1 MTTATAST
9 ATTRRET
16 ARRETATAS
25 VTPAAVGRSASAGA
39 AGAGARPRP
48 ALRVVAAA
56 AGLAGA
62 LALTACSGGDGS
74 GGDSSATPSGT
85 SSADATAAGG
95 SDGSTASSDALQ
107 GSWITTSGGKIV
119 ALVVTGKEAGLFET
133 GGAVCSGSAGEEAGM
148 RMIHLTCTDG
158 SKDRVTGMV
167 DSVSKSGMKVT
178 WSGKSGEETYTRAE
192 GGKLPSGLPT
202 ANLGQ

>member
-1 MTTATAST
+1 M
-9 ATTRRET
+9 
-16 ARRETATAS
+16 
-25 VTPAAVGRSASAGA
+25 A
-39 AGAGARPRP
+39 AGAGSRPPAARRP
-48 ALRVVAAA
+48 ALRIVAAA

-62 LALTACSGGDGS
+62 LALTACSGGGGS
-74 GGDSSATPSGT
+74 GDSSATPSGT
-85 SSADATAAGG
+85 SSAGATATGG

-133 GGAVCSGSAGEEAGM
+133 GGAVCTGSAGKEAGM

-167 DSVSKSGMKVT
+167 DSVSKSDMKVT
-178 WSGKSGEETYTRAE
+178 WSGKSGEETYTKAE
-192 GGKLPSGLPT
+192 GGKLPSGLPK
-202 ANLGQ
+202 AGLGQ